1 MSSLLRHSLKS
12 RSSFSRTQSKFLQAS
27 WKQFSFGS
35 QRTFATSAKR
45 PAINK
50 IYASAAEAIADMKSN
65 STVLV
70 GGFGLCG
77 VPSQYQSMK
86 IGITITN

>member
-1 MSSLLRHSLKS
+1 MSSLLRHSLIS
-12 RSSFSRTQSKFLQAS
+12 ASSFSRAQSRFLQAS
-27 WKQFSFGS
+27 WKQCSLGG
-35 QRTFATSAKR
+35 QRTFATSGRR

-50 IYASAAEAIADMKSN
+50 ICASAAEAIADMKSN

-77 VPSQYQSMK
+77 VPS
-86 IGITITN
+86 